1 MIARQHGILFSIMS
15 INGITYPSL
24 SSLSARTGRECAI
37 LASMTQVPS
46 STATRTPRRWRPIGF
61 ALIIVALTA
70 LLGFDLAGHG
80 LAWQVIYNLTGE
92 EAPLAQIRGLIEL
105 GGNLLRQPPRLDP
118 YVPIDHAGVNP
129 FGINTFLEQE
139 AEVAKRERTLR
150 LISEAGFAWIRQQ
163 FVWEDIEIHGRGDF
177 VDRRNDLNGDGTPDA
192 VDAWAKYDNIVALAE
207 HYGLM
212 IQARLDNPPA
222 WAQTVAGDFAP
233 PADFQDF
240 VNFAAAVAERYRGRI
255 RYYQVWNEP
264 NIYPEWG
271 EQAVNPEAYTELL
284 CRTYDALKAVDPEIV
299 VISAPLSPTVSLTA
313 RDLNDL
319 IFLQRMYDAGAGAC
333 FDVLAMQGYGFFSGP
348 TDQRMR
354 PTTLTFAR
362 NLYLR
367 DLMIANDDAS
377 TPIWIT
383 EAAWNPIDAPDVP
396 PDVSGRA
403 NYGIVTPEQ
412 AAAFM
417 PGAYERAQ
425 REWPWIGVID
435 YWFFKRAADYERGQ
449 SWYYFRMVE
458 PDFTPLPVYESM
470 RAYIAGLTPTLYRGV
485 HQEDHWALTPAADSE
500 RVLAPGAQF
509 DRALRTTAVSFRAH
523 GTETVIRWRGAALT
537 VTVDDTEYRFTG
549 SPDGWTTTRLPGA
562 IFARSAEVALSA
574 AEPFLLDSI
583 TVYDL
588 SFEHALAGG
597 LAAVALLIALLGGI
611 VLWRR

>member
-1 MIARQHGILFSIMS
+1 
-15 INGITYPSL
+15 
-24 SSLSARTGRECAI
+24 
-37 LASMTQVPS
+37 MTQVPS
-46 STATRTPRRWRPIGF
+46 PKPTRTQRARRQIGL
-61 ALIIVALTA
+61 ALIIAVLAV
-70 LLGFDLAGHG
+70 LLGLDLANRG
-80 LAWQVIYNLTGE
+80 LAWGVLYNLTGE
-92 EAPLAQIRGLIEL
+92 EAPLAQVRGLIEL

-118 YVPIDHAGVNP
+118 YVPIDHVGVNP
-129 FGINTFLEQE
+129 FGVNTFLEQE
-139 AEVAKRERTLR
+139 AEVEKRERTLR
-150 LISEAGFAWIRQQ
+150 MISEAGFTWIRQQ
-163 FVWEDIEIHGRGDF
+163 FVWEDIEIHARGDF
-177 VDRRNDLNGDGTPDA
+177 IDRRNDLNGDGTPDA
-192 VDAWAKYDNIVALAE
+192 IDAWAKYDNIVELAE
-207 HYGLM
+207 QYGLT

-222 WAQTVAGDFAP
+222 WAQAVAGDFAP

-240 VNFAAAVAERYRGRI
+240 VNFATAVAARYRGRI
-255 RYYQVWNEP
+255 HYYQVWNEP

-271 EQAVNPEAYTELL
+271 EQAVDPEAYTELL
-284 CRTYDALKAVDPEIV
+284 CRTYDALKAVDPAIV

-319 IFLQRMYDAGAGAC
+319 IFLQRMYDAGAGDC

-367 DLMIANDDAS
+367 DLMIANGDAS

-396 PDVSGRA
+396 ADVSGRA
-403 NYGIVTPEQ
+403 NYGIVTQEQ

-417 PGAYERAQ
+417 PGAYERAR
-425 REWPWIGVID
+425 REWPWIGVIH
-435 YWFFKRAADYERGQ
+435 YWFFKRPADHERGQ

-485 HQEDHWALTPAADSE
+485 HQEDHWALTRADDSE

-537 VTVDDTEYRFTG
+537 VTIDGTVRTFTG
-549 SPDGWTTTRLPGA
+549 LPDGWTITRLPSA
-562 IFARSAEVALSA
+562 IIAQTTAVALSA

-588 SFEHALAGG
+588 SFEHGLAGG
-597 LAAVALLIALLGGI
+597 LAALALVIALVGGI